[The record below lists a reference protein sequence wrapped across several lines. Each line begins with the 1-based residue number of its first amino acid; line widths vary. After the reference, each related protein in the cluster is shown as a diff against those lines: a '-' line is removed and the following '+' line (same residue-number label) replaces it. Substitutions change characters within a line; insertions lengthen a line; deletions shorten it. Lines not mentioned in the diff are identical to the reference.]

1 MQWYTGDT
9 LYDTLLLVGFAYS
22 LLVMVSSFLAQ
33 RLTAVDL
40 AVVSVQKGSSWLQS
54 RMDPDGTAGSD
65 CFPHRVFHGP
75 QC

>member
-40 AVVSVQKGSSWLQS
+40 AVVSVQKGSS
-54 RMDPDGTAGSD
+54 
-65 CFPHRVFHGP
+65 
-75 QC
+75 